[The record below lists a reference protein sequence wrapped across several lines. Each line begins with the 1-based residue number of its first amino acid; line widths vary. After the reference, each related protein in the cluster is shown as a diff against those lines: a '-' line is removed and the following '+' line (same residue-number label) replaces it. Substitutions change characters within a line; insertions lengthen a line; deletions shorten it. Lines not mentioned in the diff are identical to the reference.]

1 MLSAFSNSLKIPELR
16 QRIFFTC
23 AMLFLCR
30 LLAVIPLPGV
40 DVSALQ
46 AIVDR
51 MTAGAGGDIGF
62 LGLLDLFSGAP

>member
-30 LLAVIPLPGV
+30 MLAVIPLPGV
-40 DVSALQ
+40 DVAALQ
-46 AIVDR
+46 GIVDR
-51 MTAGAGGDIGF
+51 MTASQGDMGF
-62 LGLLDLFSGAP
+62 LDCWTSSAAAP